1 MCLLAFRPVFMVC
14 CLVMLVGFAWIAD
27 NSVVHCHSMYL
38 LLVLVFDLFVVCL
51 VWMCLGSGWDSCFAV
66 DFGYGCGCSV
76 VCLFDCDC
84 LLVYLPSVC
93 VVAFGC
99 GWLLGYCL
107 FACGCVVLLFVW
119 LLFTFVLVCF
129 FAFV

>member
-1 MCLLAFRPVFMVC
+1 MVC
-14 CLVMLVGFAWIAD
+14 CLVMLVGFAWIAV

-38 LLVLVFDLFVVCL
+38 LLMLVFDLFVVCL

-76 VCLFDCDC
+76 VCLFDCDY

-99 GWLLGYCL
+99 G
-107 FACGCVVLLFVW
+107 
-119 LLFTFVLVCF
+119 
-129 FAFV
+129 